1 MEDLVTVIVP
11 VYQVKEY
18 LAKCI
23 ESILEQ
29 TYSNI
34 EVILI
39 DDGSNDGS
47 EKICDNFANIDS
59 RVNVI
64 HQKNKGVSA
73 TRNIGLEN
81 SNGKYICFIDADDYI
96 DEKYI
101 SELYKMCKENEADI
115 SICGVSNIE
124 NNKIKN
130 SSNGVKKIYEP
141 KEAIQEVFEEKYF
154 NCVIWAKMFRKE
166 MFDLYRFNP
175 NTSISEDLEIIY
187 KIFAQ
192 ANKIAVNTKEHLYFY
207 LVRENSALHSKY
219 TPQYEKTLDVIE
231 RAMSIFQDQDELMYS
246 IIRKYISAS
255 YNCMKK
261 SMMDNQYNKE
271 LRKRIIKTLGCYK
284 KNIKKINSKNIK
296 VKFYLI
302 LYGETIMK
310 LIFNVRKK

>member
-47 EKICDNFANIDS
+47 EKICDTFANIDS
-59 RVNVI
+59 RVKVI

-73 TRNIGLEN
+73 ARNIGLEN

-115 SICGVSNIE
+115 SICGICNVL
-124 NNKIKN
+124 NNKP
-130 SSNGVKKIYEP
+130 SNKSNEIQKVYKAN
-141 KEAIQEVFEEKYF
+141 EAIQEVFKEKYF
-154 NCVIWAKMFRKE
+154 NCVVWAKMFKRN
-166 MFDLYRFNP
+166 MFDSYRFNT

-187 KIFAQ
+187 KIFKQ
-192 ANKIAVNTKEHLYFY
+192 ANKIAVNTGKYLYFY
-207 LVRENSALHSKY
+207 LIRANSALHSKY
-219 TPQYEKTLDVIE
+219 NSKYEETLRIIE
-231 RAMSIFQDQDELMYS
+231 DAIDFFSEQDELKVC
-246 IIRKYISAS
+246 IIKKYVNAS
-255 YNCMKK
+255 YDCIKK
-261 SMMDNQYNKE
+261 AMEDNKYNKE
-271 LRKRIIKTLGCYK
+271 LG
-284 KNIKKINSKNIK
+284 KKIRKKLKYYQKSITKTRDKK
-296 VKFYLI
+296 VKIKLYLI
-302 LYGETIMK
+302 LYGRWIMK
-310 LIFNVRKK
+310 IKLFFK